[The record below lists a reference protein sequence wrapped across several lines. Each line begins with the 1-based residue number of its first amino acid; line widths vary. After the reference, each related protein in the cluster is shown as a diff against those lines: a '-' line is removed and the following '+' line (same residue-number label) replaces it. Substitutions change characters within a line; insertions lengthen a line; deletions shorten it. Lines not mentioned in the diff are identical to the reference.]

1 MSFLDWTFRKK
12 TTYTT
17 RWISSDH

>member
-1 MSFLDWTFRKK
+1 MSFLDWTFREK